1 MFLTYQFKTNLKKN
15 LQFSNLLPQLILIF
29 LFCYVIYFFTK
40 NTQINLAARN
50 LDFGFD
56 FLSTNS
62 GFDVQFSL
70 IQYDGSSSYFRSY
83 LVGLLNTLLVSFLG
97 IIFATI
103 LGFIIGISRLSPN
116 WIVNKLSLIYVELF
130 RNLPLLLQI
139 FFWYFVVIRSLP
151 STEKSL
157 VA

>member
-1 MFLTYQFKTNLKKN
+1 MFLTHQFKTNLKKN

-29 LFCYVIYFFTK
+29 LFCYIIYFFTK
-40 NTQINLAARN
+40 NTQINLTARN

-83 LVGLLNTLLVSFLG
+83 LVGLLNTLLVSFIG

-103 LGFIIGISRLSPN
+103 FKTIP
-116 WIVNKLSLIYVELF
+116 KLDC
-130 RNLPLLLQI
+130 
-139 FFWYFVVIRSLP
+139 
-151 STEKSL
+151 K
-157 VA
+157 